1 MAEKITLVLGG
12 ARSGKS
18 TFAQQ
23 LAQTT
28 GQNVLFLATAQVHD
42 DEMARRVAAHRATR
56 PATWETL
63 EASNN
68 LTSALETRPGQYS
81 VILLDCV
88 TLLLG
93 GVFHNL
99 NENSSET
106 EFTREAERIMDDLFQ
121 AMENRAEHWILVS
134 NEVGLGIVPDN
145 LMGRVFRDVQGRAN
159 QQLAARADEVYFLA
173 AGIPLKIK

>member
-23 LAQTT
+23 LAQKI
-28 GQNVLFLATAQVHD
+28 GNKILYLATAQVFD
-42 DEMARRVAAHRATR
+42 DEMARRVATHQASR
-56 PATWETL
+56 PADWDTL
-63 EASNN
+63 EASRN
-68 LTSALETRPGQYS
+68 LTDALKTRQQHYDA
-81 VILLDCV
+81 ILLDCI

-93 GVFHNL
+93 GAFHIQDVNAG
-99 NENSSET
+99 EEI
-106 EFTREAERIMDDLFQ
+106 FTREAERIMEDL
-121 AMENRAEHWILVS
+121 MRAIDSRPEPWIIVS
-134 NEVGLGIVPDN
+134 NEVGLGIVPDT

-159 QQLAARADEVYFLA
+159 QRLAVRADAVYFLA